1 MIPTDEHY
9 DDDTHFIHT
18 KLKGMARQI
27 ELAAKSGIEFHVQV
41 AEHYKKSY
49 YDVKVYENMR
59 SAEDY
64 FYNKT
69 EIKPRGRKRLIK
81 VDAGVV
87 KVIREQL
94 GEKVEN

>member
-1 MIPTDEHY
+1 MLPIDP
-9 DDDTHFIHT
+9 HF
-18 KLKGMARQI
+18 KSFKRLKGMRRQI
-27 ELAAKSGIEFHVQV
+27 ELASKSGIEFQVQV

-49 YDVKVYENMR
+49 YTVKTYESER
-59 SAEDY
+59 TAEDWY
-64 FYNKT
+64 YTKT

-94 GEKVEN
+94 GGKVP

>member
-1 MIPTDEHY
+1 MLPIDPW
-9 DDDTHFIHT
+9 F
-18 KLKGMARQI
+18 KSFRRLKGMRRQI
-27 ELAAKSGIEFHVQV
+27 ELASKSGIEFQVQV

-49 YDVKVYENMR
+49 YTVKTYESER
-59 SAEDY
+59 TAEDWY
-64 FYNKT
+64 YTKT

-94 GEKVEN
+94 GGKVP

>member
-1 MIPTDEHY
+1 MLPIDPW
-9 DDDTHFIHT
+9 F
-18 KLKGMARQI
+18 KSFRRLKGMKRQI
-27 ELAAKSGIEFHVQV
+27 ELASKSGIEFQVQV

-49 YDVKVYENMR
+49 YTVKTYESER
-59 SAEDY
+59 TAEDWY
-64 FYNKT
+64 YTKT

-94 GEKVEN
+94 GGKVP